1 MIPQVAFFNHKGG
14 VSKTT
19 SVFNVSWK
27 LAEIGLKVLMVDCD
41 PQCNLTG
48 LVLNYN
54 HDEDY
59 PFESNGNSTPRNIR
73 HGLSP
78 AFDGRPIPLAPV
90 ETPEIPNRPGLFL
103 LPGHVA
109 FSENESSL
117 SIAHELSTSLSVMQN
132 IPGSLRHLFQ
142 ITAEKI
148 GADVIV
154 IDMSPSLGSIN
165 QNILTTSEYFIVP
178 MAPDF
183 FSAMALRSLARVL
196 PRWMNWSN
204 AVSKQETLQDA
215 AYPWPDITPT
225 YIGSIVQNYRK
236 RARGG
241 GEPRPTTAYQK
252 WFDELTEVKSKT
264 LITALKEQ
272 HMIAPEEK
280 YFKSEIPLDE
290 FLMEIPDFNSLIA
303 FAQNLQK
310 PVFALTKEDIGAR
323 GTVADIQLAN
333 RDHFNEIYEEGS
345 RNIANFLKIK

>member
-1 MIPQVAFFNHKGG
+1 MIPQLAFFNHKGG

-19 SVFNVSWK
+19 SVFHIGWK
-27 LAEIGLKVLMVDCD
+27 LAEIGHTVLMVDCD

-54 HDEDY
+54 HDDEY
-59 PFESNGNSTPRNIR
+59 PFESSGNDAPKNIR
-73 HGLSP
+73 HGLAP
-78 AFDGRPIPLAPV
+78 AFDGRPVPLQPV
-90 ETPEIPNRPGLFL
+90 ETPEIPDCPNLFL

-132 IPGSLRHLFQ
+132 IPGSLRYLFQ
-142 ITAEKI
+142 ITAESI
-148 GADVIV
+148 DADVIL

-165 QNILTTSEYFIVP
+165 QNLLTTSEYFIVP

-196 PRWMNWSN
+196 PRWMAWSR
-204 AVSKQETLQDA
+204 AVANQEILKEA
-215 AYPWPDITPT
+215 AYPWPNITPN

-241 GEPRPTTAYQK
+241 GDPKPTKAYKK
-252 WFDELTEVKSKT
+252 WFDELTEVNSST
-264 LITALKEQ
+264 LIPSLKAEGMLARPDRYKQ
-272 HMIAPEEK
+272 ADI
-280 YFKSEIPLDE
+280 SLDE

-310 PVFALTKEDIGAR
+310 PVFALSKEDIQAR
-323 GTVADIQLAN
+323 GTVADIQLKN
-333 RDHFNEIYEEGS
+333 RDHFDEIYEAGAS
-345 RNIANFLKIK
+345 RIASFLFG

>member
-1 MIPQVAFFNHKGG
+1 MIPQLAFFNHKGG

-27 LAEIGLKVLMVDCD
+27 LADLGHKVLMVDCD

-48 LVLNYN
+48 LVLKYN
-54 HDEDY
+54 HDDQY
-59 PFESNGNSTPRNIR
+59 PFESSGNGVPKNIR

-78 AFDGRPIPLAPV
+78 AFDGRPVPLAAV
-90 ETPEIPNRPGLFL
+90 DTPEIPTRSGLYL

-142 ITAEKI
+142 ITAESI
-148 GADVIV
+148 DADIIV

-165 QNILTTSEYFIVP
+165 QNLLMTSGYFIVP
-178 MAPDF
+178 MAPNF

-204 AVSKQETLQDA
+204 AVSKQDVLKDA
-215 AYPWPDITPT
+215 AYPWPDITPK
-225 YIGSIVQNYRK
+225 YVGSIVQNYRK

-241 GEPRPTTAYQK
+241 GEPRPTQAYQK

-264 LITALKEQ
+264 LLPVLKEFD
-272 HMIAPEEK
+272 MLGEK
-280 YFKSEIPLDE
+280 TRYDRSEADLDE

-310 PVFALTKEDIGAR
+310 PVFALTKHDINAR
-323 GTVADIQLAN
+323 GKVADIQLSN
-333 RDHFNEIYEEGS
+333 RDHFDEIYEDGAKKIS
-345 RNIANFLKIK
+345 VFLGL